1 MTNTI
6 TISFFC
12 QNLEVI
18 FAVADKLTMKMQCMN
33 VPVITDKR
41 NVRENE
47 AI

>member
-6 TISFFC
+6 IISFC

-18 FAVADKLTMKMQCMN
+18 FAVADILTMKMQCTK

-41 NVRENE
+41 IVHEGE

>member
-1 MTNTI
+1 MTNTV
-6 TISFFC
+6 TISFC

-18 FAVADKLTMKMQCMN
+18 FAVADILTMKIQCTK

-41 NVRENE
+41 NVHESE